1 MSLEKHIRKNYKGNL
16 TLLDESK
23 RSNEVFCEASE
34 KEEHLIDLYDFG
46 IELQRS
52 FKIEKEYEVLQN
64 IISLKNVMMFA
75 EINRYKKT
83 LFVDMEEQERKK
95 KIQLVVDNLAK
106 FDKKPV
112 GYEIKDNVII
122 VAWYLDSVIDTNTFT
137 FQLDSLI

>member
-1 MSLEKHIRKNYKGNL
+1 MSLENHIRKNYKGNL
-16 TLLDESK
+16 TLLDDSK
-23 RSNEVFCEASE
+23 RSDEIFYEAAE

-46 IELQRS
+46 IELQRNC
-52 FKIEKEYEVLQN
+52 KIEKEYEVLQN

-95 KIQLVVDNLAK
+95 KIQLVIDNLVK
-106 FDKKPV
+106 FNKKPV
-112 GYEIKDNVII
+112 GYEIKEDVII
-122 VAWYLDSVIDTNTFT
+122 VAWYLDSVIDTNTFS